1 MQSTYEILV
10 ATDAQNLRPGK
21 ADAWDSGRVK
31 SSESLDVTYT
41 GAPIH
46 SQQRYIWKVL
56 VWDDKGNQTTSAP
69 AWFETGLMN
78 ASDWRAEWFTRN
90 DPADKHELKAIRWI
104 WLPDSDP
111 MHVPSATHAQ
121 FRYLLHL
128 DAKPQAASMHVL
140 VRGEFTARVNGKVTG
155 HHDEWGAFDR
165 EEIASLLHP
174 GDNEVELDVI
184 SHRSSSPATAAP
196 AAVAASIHLTRAD
209 GTQERI
215 VTNGQW
221 QARSKP
227 DGSWQGVQIGGP
239 LSAHFGI
246 VQTGKRRSRDQ
257 TASQPTPRSC
267 AKISSSIPASA
278 RRALALPPLVRIRR
292 FSTENLSPPTHCS
305 RQDGQTFTSACSTK
319 PMM

>member
-1 MQSTYEILV
+1 MSKIALCLLALVASAHAAPVHLRTNALVNPLGIDSPQPTFSWQIDAKTPNWMQSTYEILV

-46 SQQRYIWKVL
+46 SLQRYIWKVL

-69 AWFETGLMN
+69 AWFETGLMSPN
-78 ASDWRAEWFTRN
+78 DWKADWVTRKDSAN
-90 DPADKHELKAIRWI
+90 EQELNAIRWI

-128 DAKPQAASMHVL
+128 DAKPQAASLHVL

-227 DGSWQGVQIGGP
+227 DGSWQGVVAWIGRGP
-239 LSAHFGI
+239 SYRLLSQF
-246 VQTGKRRSRDQ
+246 TRR
-257 TASQPTPRSC
+257 C
-267 AKISSSIPASA
+267 
-278 RRALALPPLVRIRR
+278 
-292 FSTENLSPPTHCS
+292 
-305 RQDGQTFTSACSTK
+305 
-319 PMM
+319 